1 MYLQFEGDSPMVEEL
16 QGGVV
21 GPAAGYALA

>member
-1 MYLQFEGDSPMVEEL
+1 MYLQFEGDRPMVEEL
-16 QGGVV
+16 GGGGV